1 MSKPPPSFVSRQVL
15 HARLRRDTGF
25 TLVESMVVLG
35 IIGILALVAAPSYDT
50 YIERQRQRDQTSAF
64 ARSINLART
73 EAVKRGRTVVVCRS
87 DAPEA
92 TPRPT
97 CGVHRADWS
106 TGWVVFADDDADST
120 LDEGEA
126 VIRVQPGWT
135 NSGAITT
142 NSSNVIRF
150 RPSGIGIAMAQTFS
164 FSPKKSDSIKTQTIA
179 LSINGRWT
187 QKAADA
193 TEEP

>member
-1 MSKPPPSFVSRQVL
+1 MSIPSPSFVSRQVQN
-15 HARLRRDTGF
+15 ACPRQAAGF
-25 TLVESMVVLG
+25 TLIESLVVLG

-50 YIERQRQRDQTSAF
+50 YIERQRQSDQTSAF
-64 ARSINLART
+64 ARAINLART

-87 DAPEA
+87 DDPEA
-92 TPRPT
+92 SPRPS

-106 TGWVVFADDDADST
+106 TGWVVFADDDADSVI
-120 LDEGEA
+120 DAGETI
-126 VIRVQPGWT
+126 IRVQPGWT

-142 NSSNVIRF
+142 NSANMIRF

-164 FSPKKSDSIKTQTIA
+164 FAPKKTGSIKTQTIT

-187 QKAADA
+187 QEAADD
-193 TEEP
+193 TQQP